1 MSTDVQDLKKLKN
14 AKKRAKAK
22 AKAAAKREQEIVD
35 KVTAGVPV
43 ELAISNSP
51 EVEAK
56 KEEAKKEAK
65 KQDEAKNKEI
75 DDIACTAVGK
85 LWKYVLSIVDTPE
98 KKKRWGELSDRDK
111 TKLIDANFKD
121 VTNLYPIVCKY
132 IVFAGQY
139 SETAFRRYLVQC
151 RKNRSDMRPVDPHD
165 VEGRKAMKKEAQKNW
180 CINNAWYSVYLWE
193 AYKRIEHPNVRLDP
207 RSRRGV
213 YANSLDLLMK
223 EFGDMD
229 ELKETAEITVKERED
244 RVTKQAVNEVV
255 GSLKDGAYKNFDI
268 QDKLALLELLKSITA
283 AQPETKKKKT
293 RKRKPK
299 LPSEDQVVKE
309 V

>member
-1 MSTDVQDLKKLKN
+1 
-14 AKKRAKAK
+14 
-22 AKAAAKREQEIVD
+22 
-35 KVTAGVPV
+35 
-43 ELAISNSP
+43 
-51 EVEAK
+51 
-56 KEEAKKEAK
+56 
-65 KQDEAKNKEI
+65 
-75 DDIACTAVGK
+75 
-85 LWKYVLSIVDTPE
+85 
-98 KKKRWGELSDRDK
+98 
-111 TKLIDANFKD
+111 
-121 VTNLYPIVCKY
+121 
-132 IVFAGQY
+132 
-139 SETAFRRYLVQC
+139 
-151 RKNRSDMRPVDPHD
+151 
-165 VEGRKAMKKEAQKNW
+165 MKKEAQKNW

-193 AYKRIEHPNVRLDP
+193 AYARAEHPNVRLDP